1 LLAKIVQ
8 GEFAF
13 MSKGKTFQKN
23 RDSLLLKYGAA
34 ALSVIVVSIFVF
46 LSIAIHITKKPIR
59 SVYQDSI
66 EAILNQSVDFAE
78 TWFDTQVEVLNSFQS
93 AVVDGRTDIETI
105 KENIRMKK
113 KPNGFEYIMVFW
125 DTDTNAKDGGP
136 ETYNT
141 KGTVSKV
148 GILSKEYWKMH
159 KENDVL
165 SWLESPRKSNAGGIT
180 MPLFV
185 RSDFVDTKT
194 NSYMHGGMVGFLEL
208 EPINKLA
215 KVFYETGS
223 VSVYDDNNEL
233 RAGEDILNAAD
244 KDAHFIYTKECNMGN
259 KKWTVVASIE
269 KNEVNGITAFLSR
282 IFVIGGI
289 IVSVCLMFSVLLI
302 IKLIIGKF
310 DQIKKNIDNLN
321 TGDKD
326 LTKRLEVKHNNE
338 ISQVK
343 QSVNN
348 FVSTVHETVKEIRNS
363 NDYMNTTFANVKNQ
377 LDSANAEI
385 DSMND
390 AIQSAKLNLDAEDD
404 CVLDTTKAVGQISS
418 SIKGLNDLITS
429 QSNAITQA
437 SASIE
442 EMIGNIQSVSHSVL
456 KMSKEFDDL
465 NVATIDG
472 IEKNKIVNEL
482 LGIVLNQS
490 KSLQD
495 TNTVISDIS
504 SQTNLLSMNAMIE
517 SAHAGEAGKGF
528 AVVADEIRKLADTSA
543 AQSKSIGENLQKVSE
558 NINKVVESA
567 NASKLSFE
575 LVAEKSKNTS
585 ELVDSIRRA
594 MEEQSEGSKQI
605 LEFLSSMNNISGSVQ
620 SSSHEIE
627 SKTNQIVTSVSSLKE
642 ATEKMSDNFRRIVA
656 TNKST
661 KDATVNL
668 LQTSDELN
676 HAVNDISRK
685 VGVFKI

>member
-1 LLAKIVQ
+1 
-8 GEFAF
+8 
-13 MSKGKTFQKN
+13 
-23 RDSLLLKYGAA
+23 
-34 ALSVIVVSIFVF
+34 
-46 LSIAIHITKKPIR
+46 
-59 SVYQDSI
+59 
-66 EAILNQSVDFAE
+66 
-78 TWFDTQVEVLNSFQS
+78 
-93 AVVDGRTDIETI
+93 
-105 KENIRMKK
+105 
-113 KPNGFEYIMVFW
+113 
-125 DTDTNAKDGGP
+125 
-136 ETYNT
+136 
-141 KGTVSKV
+141 
-148 GILSKEYWKMH
+148 
-159 KENDVL
+159 
-165 SWLESPRKSNAGGIT
+165 
-180 MPLFV
+180 
-185 RSDFVDTKT
+185 
-194 NSYMHGGMVGFLEL
+194 
-208 EPINKLA
+208 
-215 KVFYETGS
+215 
-223 VSVYDDNNEL
+223 
-233 RAGEDILNAAD
+233 
-244 KDAHFIYTKECNMGN
+244 
-259 KKWTVVASIE
+259 
-269 KNEVNGITAFLSR
+269 
-282 IFVIGGI
+282 
-289 IVSVCLMFSVLLI
+289 
-302 IKLIIGKF
+302 
-310 DQIKKNIDNLN
+310 
-321 TGDKD
+321 
-326 LTKRLEVKHNNE
+326 
-338 ISQVK
+338 
-343 QSVNN
+343 
-348 FVSTVHETVKEIRNS
+348 
-363 NDYMNTTFANVKNQ
+363 
-377 LDSANAEI
+377 
-385 DSMND
+385 
-390 AIQSAKLNLDAEDD
+390 
-404 CVLDTTKAVGQISS
+404 VGQISS

-627 SKTNQIVTSVSSLKE
+627 SKTNQIVTSVSSLKD